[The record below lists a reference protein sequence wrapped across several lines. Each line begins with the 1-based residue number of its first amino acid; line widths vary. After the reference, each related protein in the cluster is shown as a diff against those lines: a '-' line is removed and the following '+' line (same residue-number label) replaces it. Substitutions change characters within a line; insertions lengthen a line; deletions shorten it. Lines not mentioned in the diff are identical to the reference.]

1 MPTFSDLNLIVIAP
15 ELIIAVTGMVV
26 LLAGLFIQRKRNL
39 WLALLSLAGLIV
51 AMVPVIGLW
60 GQERV
65 GLKGMAVADRFALF
79 LSGVFIVVAALTVLA
94 SVAYRPIREADR
106 GEYYALV
113 LFATAGMMLM
123 AAGTNL
129 VVLFLGLETFSIAL
143 YILAGFLRPQEAAEE
158 SALKYFLMGAFASGF
173 LLYGIALVFG
183 ATGTFGLREIAGY
196 IAETGLRSPM
206 LLLGV
211 GLILVG
217 FGFKIAM
224 APFHM
229 WTPDVY
235 EGAPTTVTGFMAAGT
250 KAAGFAALLRVL
262 VEAFPALQADWVPLL
277 AALSVVTMTLGNV
290 VALWQGNIKRM
301 LAYSS
306 IAHAGYIL
314 IAVAAATPDALSA
327 AIFYL
332 LVYSLMNLGAFG
344 VVVALGRR
352 GREFVEIRDFSGLGT
367 KQPALALAMSV
378 FMISLAG
385 FPPTAGFVGKFY
397 IFRAAVE
404 AGLAWLALIG
414 VLNSVVSVYYY
425 LRVVVLMYMAE
436 PAAEP
441 EPAPVAGLLGLAV
454 AVAAVALLV
463 LGVFPAGL
471 TGLAQM
477 AVLSSP

>member
-1 MPTFSDLNLIVIAP
+1 MPTFSDLNLIVITP
-15 ELIIAVTGMVV
+15 ELIIVATGIVV
-26 LLAGLFIQRKRNL
+26 LVAGLFIRENRNL
-39 WLALLSLAGLIV
+39 WLALVSLTGLAM
-51 AMVPVIGLW
+51 AMVAVIGLW
-60 GQERV
+60 GQAIT
-65 GLKGMAVADRFALF
+65 GLGGMAVADHFALF
-79 LSGVFIVVAALTVLA
+79 LGGVFLIVAALTVLA
-94 SVAYRPIREADR
+94 SVAYRPVRDADR

-129 VVLFLGLETFSIAL
+129 VVLFLGLEMFSICL
-143 YILAGFLRPQEAAEE
+143 YILAGFLRPLVASEE

-173 LLYGIALVFG
+173 LLYGIVLTFG
-183 ATGTFGLREIAGY
+183 ATGELGLREIAAY
-196 IAETGLRSPM
+196 IADTGLRSPM
-206 LLLGV
+206 LLLGL

-235 EGAPTTVTGFMAAGT
+235 EGAPTTITGFMAAGT

-262 VEAFPALQADWVPLL
+262 IEAFPGLQADWVPLL

-314 IAVAAATPDALSA
+314 IAVAAATADALA
-327 AIFYL
+327 AAVFYL

-352 GREFVEIRDFSGLGT
+352 GREFVEVRDFSGLAV

-414 VLNSVVSVYYY
+414 VLNSVISVYYY

-436 PAAEP
+436 PATEP
-441 EPAPVAGLLGLAV
+441 RPAPVGGLLALSV

-471 TGLAQM
+471 TALAQV
-477 AVLSSP
+477 AVLGGR